1 MLIFDSNKNAG
12 LALMIVGIMSLSLP
26 LIFLIAII
34 SDPSIWSEVK
44 GMFIICAFSTLA
56 GALELWDGVMIYR
69 SHSEKREIICEYITI
84 SALIILIDVFSS
96 ALFAVVEK
104 EELDEELITIILSL
118 IATVLSLLMVR
129 SLNKRS
135 GSFLD
140 SIIWCVIVIS
150 FTASVLLNISDFI
163 DSAFELDP
171 FGIIEEICFFIV
183 YGFVLAGMFTKEIM
197 TSMGIMRLFNKD
209 MDRIT

>member
-1 MLIFDSNKNAG
+1 MIFDSNKNAG
-12 LALMIVGIMSLSLP
+12 LALIIVGLMSLSLP
-26 LIFLIAII
+26 LIFLIAIL

-56 GALELWDGVMIYR
+56 GALELWDGMMIYR
-69 SHSEKREIICEYITI
+69 SHGEKREIICEYITI
-84 SALIILIDVFSS
+84 SALVILIDVISS
-96 ALFAVVEK
+96 AMFAVVEK

-118 IATVLSLLMVR
+118 IATVLSLLMIR

-135 GSFLD
+135 GSLLD

-150 FTASVLLNISDFI
+150 FTSSVLLNISDFI

-197 TSMGIMRLFNKD
+197 TSMGIMRLFNKNED
-209 MDRIT
+209 CVT

>member
-1 MLIFDSNKNAG
+1 MIFDSNKNAG
-12 LALMIVGIMSLSLP
+12 LALIIVGIMSLFLP
-26 LIFLIAII
+26 LIFLIAIL

-44 GMFIICAFSTLA
+44 GMFIISAFSTLA

-69 SHSEKREIICEYITI
+69 SHAEKREIICEYITI
-84 SALIILIDVFSS
+84 SALVILIDVFSS
-96 ALFAVVEK
+96 AMFAVVEK
-104 EELDEELITIILSL
+104 EELDEELITMILSL
-118 IATVLSLLMVR
+118 IATVLSLLMIR
-129 SLNKRS
+129 SLNRRS

-197 TSMGIMRLFNKD
+197 KSMGIMRLLNRDKEHV
-209 MDRIT
+209 M